1 MFFGWHAQQLSHSL
15 KWSKVIEKC
24 YISCTEQVFKKKRRL
39 ASCIVTLYPYSNDK
53 SIRTIEFFRS
63 TWAKDW
69 DFLGFR
75 TFSLVLLASMNS
87 LAGPIQIISW
97 SQYSIVFC
105 HDKIRADGV
114 YCFTR
119 WIFLLLTL
127 KYGQKTVTSL
137 IRRVFGS
144 LSDQVITWQNV
155 RQTSILLMPAFDL
168 TRFSEYVQFSPPSL
182 HDDDVCCKPLDWPCQ
197 MCMNYSVCVHF

>member
-1 MFFGWHAQQLSHSL
+1 
-15 KWSKVIEKC
+15 
-24 YISCTEQVFKKKRRL
+24 
-39 ASCIVTLYPYSNDK
+39 
-53 SIRTIEFFRS
+53 
-63 TWAKDW
+63 
-69 DFLGFR
+69 
-75 TFSLVLLASMNS
+75 MNS

-155 RQTSILLMPAFDL
+155 RQTSILLMPLIWQDFQN
-168 TRFSEYVQFSPPSL
+168 YVQFSPPSL
-182 HDDDVCCKPLDWPCQ
+182 HDMMCVLQASWLALPDVYELQCLCALLILGFPWLDCNSHCLIWGLK
-197 MCMNYSVCVHF
+197 VHTLFGYFLWETGYLCGYVLVPFWVRFSTILGTF

>member
-1 MFFGWHAQQLSHSL
+1 
-15 KWSKVIEKC
+15 
-24 YISCTEQVFKKKRRL
+24 
-39 ASCIVTLYPYSNDK
+39 
-53 SIRTIEFFRS
+53 
-63 TWAKDW
+63 
-69 DFLGFR
+69 
-75 TFSLVLLASMNS
+75 MNS

-155 RQTSILLMPAFDL
+155 RQTSILLMPLIWQDFQNMCNSHHQVFMMMCVLQASWLALPDVYELQCLCALLILGFPWL
-168 TRFSEYVQFSPPSL
+168 GCNSHCLIWPKKYTPYLGTFLGNWVTFGYLLWYLFGYVFSASL
-182 HDDDVCCKPLDWPCQ
+182 GT
-197 MCMNYSVCVHF
+197 F